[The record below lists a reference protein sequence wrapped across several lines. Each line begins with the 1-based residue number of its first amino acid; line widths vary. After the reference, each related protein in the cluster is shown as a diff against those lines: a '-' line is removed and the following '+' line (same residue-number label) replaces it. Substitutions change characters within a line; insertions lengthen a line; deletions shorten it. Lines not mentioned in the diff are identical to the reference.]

1 MVTKSWFENFGERL
15 SNFQQKAFGH
25 FPSRKVQNLNQK
37 GRKILE
43 ISQPKIWKRN
53 DSKKSCVFNF
63 GSFSQDGLDV
73 RTRWFP
79 VVLCH
84 SPWRSCLWRAWQ
96 RSGPWGVI
104 SKNIIRISRYL
115 QRFCWSYGEL
125 VITSSVKCLTSNFA
139 PQLVNYNDTLQNS
152 APSTW
157 NRES

>member
-1 MVTKSWFENFGERL
+1 MVWKLCRKTITSNTKYLATFLQENFKISKKKKEGKKIGKEMI
-15 SNFQQKAFGH
+15 
-25 FPSRKVQNLNQK
+25 PRKVVSS
-37 GRKILE
+37 
-43 ISQPKIWKRN
+43 ISEVSAKTAW
-53 DSKKSCVFNF
+53 
-63 GSFSQDGLDV
+63 GV

-79 VVLCH
+79 VVLCP

-96 RSGPWGVI
+96 RSGPWGVLEDGFGAYQIEI

-139 PQLVNYNDTLQNS
+139 RQLVNYNDTLQNY